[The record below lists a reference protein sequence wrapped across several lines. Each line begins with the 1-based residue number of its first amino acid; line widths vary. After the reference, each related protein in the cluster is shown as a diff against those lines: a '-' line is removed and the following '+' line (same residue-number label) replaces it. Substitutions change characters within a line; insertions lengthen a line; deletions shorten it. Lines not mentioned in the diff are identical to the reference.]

1 MPALFAQ
8 DETKLDRT
16 NHAMISPQIL
26 IVDDEPQLRNLLA
39 EILSESFYEVAIA
52 TDGVEALELLKA
64 YPSIQL
70 ILSDVLMPR
79 MNGYE
84 LVERALGFRP
94 ELKVLIMTAY
104 AAEMPPPALLL
115 AREIRTLHKPFDVV
129 ELCELAE
136 GMLSRP

>member
-1 MPALFAQ
+1 MPALLTL
-8 DETKLDRT
+8 DETQLDR
-16 NHAMISPQIL
+16 AGYVMASPQIL
-26 IVDDEPQLRNLLA
+26 IVDDEVQLCDLLA
-39 EILSESFYEVAIA
+39 EILEKSFFEVLIA
-52 TDGVEALELLKA
+52 ADGIEALELLKV

-70 ILSDVLMPR
+70 VLSDVLMPR

-84 LVERALGFRP
+84 LVERALEFRP

-104 AAEMPPPALLL
+104 AAEMPPPALLQ